1 MSNLLLQLQGIRSL
15 NRTIFPPYLFIYDD
29 ILVFKRRKW
38 IWVKE
43 VSISYNQISQVTLNK
58 GIFFSSLDIITTG
71 TDDIILKYIPS
82 KQAIKAKKILDQKI
96 YHSHAK
102 HQQIE
107 TGSRIALS
115 DYEKTLNRLRELLSK
130 GQISQ
135 KDYERKKSQLIKR
148 L

>member
-1 MSNLLLQLQGIRSL
+1 MSNLLLKLQGIRSL
-15 NRTIFPPYLFIYDD
+15 NRTIFPPYLYIHDD
-29 ILVFKRRKW
+29 ILVYRRRKW

-43 VSISYNQISQVTLNK
+43 ISISYNQISQVTLNR

-71 TDDIILKYIPS
+71 TDDIILKYVS
-82 KQAIKAKKILDQKI
+82 TAHAIKAKKILDQKI

-115 DYEKTLNRLRELLSK
+115 DYERTLNRLRELLAK
-130 GQISQ
+130 GQISE
-135 KDYERKKSQLIKR
+135 KDYERKKAQLIKH